1 MGFYLNPSDKGF
13 WKSVRSE
20 IYVDKTGLIAC
31 TNKVINTEEQY
42 ICVSRP
48 RRFGKSMALKMLAAY
63 YSRGASADLFKG
75 FQIERDATFRE
86 HLNQYNVIFLNM
98 QQFMV
103 QAAHGQEINYL
114 EQEVV
119 EELLEEYGALL
130 NGQKRGLA
138 ATLRKIYA
146 KTEKQFIFLIDEWD
160 CVMRERQEAETM
172 QKQYLDFLRD
182 LLKDQPYVAL
192 AYMTGILPVKKYGQ
206 HSALNM
212 FWEYSMTDPFDYE
225 EYTGFTENEVS
236 GLCERYGMDFAQIRN
251 WYDGYQ
257 FRQFRHVYNPR
268 SVVAAMK
275 SHVLSNY
282 WTSTET
288 YEALK
293 IYIDMDID
301 GLRSDIVQMLGG
313 ARIRIN
319 TFSFQNDM
327 RNLQTKDDVLTLL
340 VHLGYLGYDAESRE
354 AFIPNKEIIGEFENA
369 MSVNGWA
376 NVMQILK
383 ASEQLLEDTLQGN
396 AERVARAL
404 DKAHTQAASILT
416 YNDENS
422 LSCAIGLA
430 YYSAR
435 KEYRLIRELPTGKGY
450 ADIVFLPLPC
460 VNKPALVVEL
470 KYHKTAHAAI
480 QQIKDRQYTQALEG
494 YTGELIMV
502 GINYDKDRT
511 DKPHS
516 CVIERYRKPVGAF

>member
-1 MGFYLNPSDKGF
+1 MGIYLNPGNRGF
-13 WKSVRSE
+13 WKSIRSE

-31 TNKVINTEEQY
+31 TNKVINTEEQFL
-42 ICVSRP
+42 CVSRP

-63 YSRGASADLFKG
+63 YSRGCESADLFRG
-75 FQIERDATFRE
+75 LEIEKDETFRE
-86 HLNQYNVIFLNM
+86 HLNRYDVIFLNM
-98 QQFMV
+98 QQFLIRAGNGNV
-103 QAAHGQEINYL
+103 TEYL
-114 EQEVV
+114 ERAVV
-119 EELLEEYGALL
+119 EELREAYGDLFS
-130 NGQKRGLA
+130 GQTTILA
-138 ATLRKIYA
+138 AALEKIYA

-160 CVMRERQEAETM
+160 CVMRERQESETI

-212 FWEYSMTDPFDYE
+212 FWEYSMTDQLFFE
-225 EYTGFTENEVS
+225 QYTGFTEDEVKE
-236 GLCERYGMDFAQIRN
+236 LCDKYGMDFAQISN

-293 IYIDMDID
+293 IYMDMDFD
-301 GLRSDIVQMLGG
+301 GLRSDIVQMAGG
-313 ARIRIN
+313 ERVKVN
-319 TFSFQNDM
+319 TLSFQNDM
-327 RNLQTKDDVLTLL
+327 HNFKGKDDVLTLL
-340 VHLGYLGYDAESRE
+340 IHLGYLGYDSERKE

-369 MSVNGWA
+369 MSVSGWS
-376 NVMQILK
+376 NVMRILM
-383 ASEQLLEDTLQGN
+383 ASERLLEDTLRED
-396 AERVARAL
+396 AESVARAL
-404 DKAHTQAASILT
+404 DQAHTEVASILT

-422 LSCAIGLA
+422 LGCAIGLA

-435 KEYRLIRELPTGKGY
+435 KDYRLIRELPTGRGF
-450 ADIVFLPLPC
+450 ADVVFLPLPSTG
-460 VNKPALVVEL
+460 KPALVIEL
-470 KYHKTAHAAI
+470 KYDKNASTAI
-480 QQIKDRQYTQALEG
+480 QQIKDRNYTQALED
-494 YTGELIMV
+494 YSGEILMV
-502 GINYDKDRT
+502 GISYDRDCV

-516 CVIERYRKPVGAF
+516 CMIERLKK